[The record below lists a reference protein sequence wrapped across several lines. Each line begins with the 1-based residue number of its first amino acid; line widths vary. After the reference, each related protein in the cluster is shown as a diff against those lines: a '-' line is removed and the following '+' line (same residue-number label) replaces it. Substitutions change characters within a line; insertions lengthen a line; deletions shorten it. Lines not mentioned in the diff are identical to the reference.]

1 MPERGRSCAYEAVV
15 FDMDGVVVEPTDRAV
30 LVDAVVD
37 TFAAFGVEIDR
48 GFAERTVAE
57 DFVPVEAARDHG
69 LDPEAFWHQRE
80 LTASLAQQAHVRDG
94 GKSLYDDVAAIR
106 DLDRPL
112 ALVSNNQHATVEY
125 LLAHHAIGD
134 RFESARGRAP
144 TLAGA
149 ARRKPEPDYLE
160 AALADL
166 GTTDALYV
174 GDSEK
179 DVVAATRAGI
189 DSAYLRRLHVADVDL
204 SAEPTFEVSDLRA
217 LLDRLGA

>member
-1 MPERGRSCAYEAVV
+1 MSEKGCSRAYEAVV
-15 FDMDGVVVEPTDRAV
+15 FDMDGVLVEPTDRAV
-30 LVDAVVD
+30 LVASVVD
-37 TFAAFGVEIDR
+37 TFAAFGVEVDQT
-48 GFAERTVAE
+48 FAERTVAE
-57 DFVPVEAARDHG
+57 GFVPVETARDHG
-69 LDPEAFWHQRE
+69 IDPESFWHQRE

-94 GKSLYDDVAAIR
+94 GKPLYDDVSAIH

-112 ALVSNNQHATVEY
+112 ALVSNNQHATVEF
-125 LLAHHAIGD
+125 LMAHHAIGE
-134 RFESARGRAP
+134 RFKSSRGRAP

-166 GTTDALYV
+166 GTADALYV
-174 GDSEK
+174 GDSQK

-189 DSAYLRRLHVADVDL
+189 DSAFLRRTHVADVDL

-217 LLDRLGA
+217 LVDRLGT